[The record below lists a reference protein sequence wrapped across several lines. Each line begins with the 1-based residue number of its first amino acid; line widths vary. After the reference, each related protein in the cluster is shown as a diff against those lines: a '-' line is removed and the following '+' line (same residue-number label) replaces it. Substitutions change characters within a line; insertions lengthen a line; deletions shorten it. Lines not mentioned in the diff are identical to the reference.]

1 MYYLVISI
9 EGTSVVAPSIG
20 FGECLIAN
28 VSSFTSA
35 GSAIAGTAYSIIFR
49 LKIYL
54 NHSFFGIKQI
64 KLKKW
69 YKC

>member
-1 MYYLVISI
+1 MYLVISI

-28 VSSFTSA
+28 VSSFTFA

-49 LKIYL
+49 LKI
-54 NHSFFGIKQI
+54 
-64 KLKKW
+64 
-69 YKC
+69 